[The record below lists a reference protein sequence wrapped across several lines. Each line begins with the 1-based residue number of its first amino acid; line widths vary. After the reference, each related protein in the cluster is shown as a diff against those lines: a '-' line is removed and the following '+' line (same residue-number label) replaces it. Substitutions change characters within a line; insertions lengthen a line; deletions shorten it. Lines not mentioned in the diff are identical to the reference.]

1 LTAVVGARKAQT
13 PGGSNFC
20 STASTAST
28 EPGTGSINKRA
39 NDLDKH
45 LWRAYSEQLPLRVI
59 FVEGSQSVSSATT
72 PKASVVET
80 RMLDPT
86 PWAVVEYDVASG
98 ACLLERGA
106 RPIPKT
112 ISAEDFELACFEG
125 SSRPKFALHRR
136 RESAMR
142 RAKIAEALDET
153 GRLVCQVPKCEFDF
167 EERYGELGK
176 GYAQVHHLIPLHKA
190 PKEGRK
196 VLLKD
201 LAIVCANCH
210 AMIHAGGEC
219 RLLAGLIR

>member
-1 LTAVVGARKAQT
+1 
-13 PGGSNFC
+13 
-20 STASTAST
+20 
-28 EPGTGSINKRA
+28 
-39 NDLDKH
+39 
-45 LWRAYSEQLPLRVI
+45 
-59 FVEGSQSVSSATT
+59 
-72 PKASVVET
+72 
-80 RMLDPT
+80 
-86 PWAVVEYDVASG
+86 
-98 ACLLERGA
+98 
-106 RPIPKT
+106 
-112 ISAEDFELACFEG
+112 
-125 SSRPKFALHRR
+125 
-136 RESAMR
+136 MR

-210 AMIHAGGEC
+210 VMIHAGGEC